1 MADFDLIVRSADRD
15 IGIVD
20 GKFAA
25 LGSSLPSS
33 AHEEVDATKMSVF
46 PGVID
51 SHVHFNEP
59 GRTDWEGFDTG
70 SRAAA
75 AGGST
80 TVFDMPLNAHPPT
93 VNREA
98 FEQKRT
104 AAEQHSFVDFGL
116 WGGLVPGNRDEL
128 EALRD
133 CGAVG
138 VKAFMCN
145 SGID

>member
-25 LGSSLPSS
+25 FGSNLPSS

-93 VNREA
+93 IDGPSFDA
-98 FEQKRT
+98 KK
-104 AAEQHSFVDFGL
+104 AAGESKSFVDFSL
-116 WGGLVPGNRDEL
+116 WGGLFPATLNQL
-128 EALRD
+128 KPLRD
-133 CGAVG
+133 AGAVG
-138 VKAFMCN
+138 LKVFRVN
-145 SGID
+145 TG